1 MQQGTAVRGAV
12 KGRYTKKYKVYC
24 IQNLAARKSLMSLYT
39 RDGLAVF
46 LFLKKF
52 FLRGQNSEKATL
64 CSNIILT
71 KMLKYEKCCL
81 KTVKKL

>member
-1 MQQGTAVRGAV
+1 M
-12 KGRYTKKYKVYC
+12 GRQLQEQLLREAIQKICKVYC
-24 IQNLAARKSLMSLYT
+24 IQKRMVRKSLMSLYT
-39 RDGLAVF
+39 RGGLAVF
-46 LFLKKF
+46 LFSGKF

-71 KMLKYEKCCL
+71 KMLKYEKRCL

>member
-1 MQQGTAVRGAV
+1 
-12 KGRYTKKYKVYC
+12 
-24 IQNLAARKSLMSLYT
+24 MSLYT
-39 RDGLAVF
+39 RGGLAVF
-46 LFLKKF
+46 LFLGKF

-71 KMLKYEKCCL
+71 KMLKYEKRCL